1 MKVKINKTRSM
12 FSLGGMAFVLV
23 ASLASG
29 QSEWGPFR
37 SLTLGLAPADPVA
50 SDAAGGGT
58 GDDEKANAAEMA
70 KQLAN
75 PIGALISVPFQN
87 NFDFG
92 GGPAG
97 DGFQYKL
104 NLQPIIPITL
114 NQDWL
119 LISRT
124 ILPFVYQEK
133 IVGTSSQCGLADT
146 LQSFFFS
153 PAQPTSG
160 GWIWGVGPAL
170 LLPTATDDLLGAE
183 KWGAGPTAVLLKQQ
197 NGWTYGALVN
207 HVWSFAGENGRA
219 NVNATYLQPF
229 VSYTTKQATT
239 FTLNTESTY
248 DWQGRQWTVPLN
260 LMVQQLVK
268 IGGQPIALTLGG
280 RYYADK
286 PDGGPDW
293 GLRFAVIFLFPK

>member
-1 MKVKINKTRSM
+1 MKRQTMNNAMKWKLN
-12 FSLGGMAFVLV
+12 LV
-23 ASLASG
+23 VAACALLASIARAQDESG
-29 QSEWGPFR
+29 FYRP
-37 SLTLGLAPADPVA
+37 LTLAPADAAA
-50 SDAAGGGT
+50 SGGSGT
-58 GDDEKANAAEMA
+58 GDDAKANATDLA
-70 KQLAN
+70 KTLAN

-104 NLQPIIPITL
+104 NLQPIVPISL
-114 NQDWL
+114 SQDWL

-124 ILPFVYQEK
+124 ILPIVYQEN
-133 IVGTSSQCGLADT
+133 IVGTSSQAGLSDT

-153 PAQPTSG
+153 PVKPTKG
-160 GWIWGVGPAL
+160 GWIWGAGPAL

-183 KWGAGPTAVLLKQQ
+183 KWGAGPTAVVLKQQ
-197 NGWTYGALVN
+197 NGWTYGALAN
-207 HVWSFAGENGRA
+207 HVWSFAGESDRA
-219 NVNATYLQPF
+219 EVNATYLQPF
-229 VSYTTKQATT
+229 VSYTTKTATT

-248 DWQGRQWTVPLN
+248 DWHNHQWTVPLN
-260 LMVQQLVK
+260 LMVQQLVRLGK
-268 IGGQPIALTLGG
+268 QPVALTVGA